1 MISCFTKNTGVSVGV
16 SIGLL
21 LFHEV
26 PTILQSSEV
35 PQRFLDFT
43 PVANMDLVEKV
54 FPYINLMV
62 SMDEMEINL
71 FSGYG
76 FNNPLWSMVLYN
88 VVLAFTVL
96 LIAFEEITKK
106 DIA

>member
-1 MISCFTKNTGVSVGV
+1 
-16 SIGLL
+16 
-21 LFHEV
+21 
-26 PTILQSSEV
+26 
-35 PQRFLDFT
+35 
-43 PVANMDLVEKV
+43 
-54 FPYINLMV
+54 MV

-96 LIAFEEITKK
+96 LIAFEEFTKK